1 MPSIIEAN
9 SKFWHVDKLKAK
21 QQADD
26 KTYMQIAELYAQ
38 KSKARRS
45 KVGACL
51 ITSNGVILPGYN
63 GTPPGTDNN
72 CEYEE
77 QYGIFHV
84 SLITKPTVIHA
95 ELNCVMKAS
104 KEGIS
109 TKGCTIYVTLS
120 PCEPCAAMLIS
131 AGVRRVVFKEQYRC
145 TKGVDFLRTA
155 SIVVDQFKE

>member
-1 MPSIIEAN
+1 MHKPIEAN

-38 KSKARRS
+38 KSKAGRA

-63 GTPPGTDNN
+63 GTPPGTDNS
-72 CEYEE
+72 CE
-77 QYGIFHV
+77 HV
-84 SLITKPTVIHA
+84 VDGFLVTKPTVIHA

-145 TKGVDFLRTA
+145 TKGIDFLRT
-155 SIVVDQFKE
+155 SGIVVDQFKE